1 MVWHCR
7 AIKSTRHR
15 KPIQRPT
22 ATNIKN
28 RIEAT
33 TMMHPVHVT
42 VYFAILLLLSNAN
55 FFSHAADSSCTDQQP
70 HEVGS
75 CTAEDSSPLALA
87 HKLKAP
93 LATDTKDAEFE
104 DDAFW
109 EANGPLLQ
117 KVR

>member
-1 MVWHCR
+1 
-7 AIKSTRHR
+7 
-15 KPIQRPT
+15 
-22 ATNIKN
+22 
-28 RIEAT
+28 
-33 TMMHPVHVT
+33 MHPVVT
-42 VYFAILLLLSNAN
+42 VSLAMLLLLSNAN
-55 FFSHAADSSCTDQQP
+55 FSLAVDSSCTDQQP
-70 HEVGS
+70 HEAGS

-87 HKLKAP
+87 RKLNAP